1 MRLLQTSWYNR
12 IDFTKECFIWQ
23 KDCYGMDS
31 VTVFCYGDRGSAD
44 KIYKACFIFAIAT
57 KNVI

>member
-1 MRLLQTSWYNR
+1 MFYM
-12 IDFTKECFIWQ
+12 Q
-23 KDCYGMDS
+23 KDCYGMNS

-44 KIYKACFIFAIAT
+44 IIYKASFIFAIAT

>member
-1 MRLLQTSWYNR
+1 MFYM
-12 IDFTKECFIWQ
+12 Q

-44 KIYKACFIFAIAT
+44 KIYKACFIFAIAK

>member
-1 MRLLQTSWYNR
+1 M
-12 IDFTKECFIWQ
+12 Q

-31 VTVFCYGDRGSAD
+31 VTVFCYGDRESA
-44 KIYKACFIFAIAT
+44 YKTCFIFAIAT